1 MAYINGNKPIVT
13 DGLVYALDFGNT
25 KSYTSGSNRARSL
38 VFDTATT
45 IVTGSAGIPILTAQG
60 LDFTSNQWIQR
71 SASLSALDPNGTF
84 TICAVVKANTSGTLF
99 TQNSSGGNLSGRFQS
114 TSSLSTGFTLSTGD
128 FSRIY
133 SGNFTGSQHITYRY
147 NSGSFD
153 TFINGIP
160 VTASQANLALTGSGL
175 TSTLFINSGSLPFS
189 GSLSSFYVYNRAL
202 SADEIY
208 QNFEIASTRY
218 GLPFRAKPYT
228 IDENLYQFLQ
238 TTGITDTVT
247 TNALSTFISG
257 LKSNG
262 LWNKMVAIY
271 PFVSNTTASL
281 TTNLKEPGIYRLALT
296 GSYSASALGLTPSSS
311 TAFIDTIPSNTA
323 YSLVNSQSAHLT
335 VLSYDLPTGNGYEYF
350 TGSSNY
356 LFR

>member
-13 DGLVYALDFGNT
+13 NGLVYALDFGNA
-25 KSYTSGSNRARSL
+25 KSYSTGSNRARSL
-38 VFDTATT
+38 VFDPATT
-45 IVTGSAGIPILTAQG
+45 IVTGSTSIPTLSAAGLTFSGSQ
-60 LDFTSNQWIQR
+60 FIQR

-99 TQNSSGGNLSGRFQS
+99 TQNSAVGNLSGRFQS
-114 TSSLSTGFTLSTGD
+114 TSSLSTGFTLSSGD

-133 SGNFTGSQHITYRY
+133 TGNFTGSQHVTYRY

-160 VTASQANLALTGSGL
+160 VTASQANTALTGSGL

-202 SADEIY
+202 TADEVY

-218 GLPFRAKPYT
+218 GLPYRPKPYT

-281 TTNLKEPGIYRLALT
+281 TTNLKEPGLYRLGLT
-296 GSYSASALGLTPSSS
+296 GSYSASSTGLTPSSS
-311 TAFIDTIPSNTA
+311 TAFIDTIPGNTA
-323 YSLVNSQSAHLT
+323 YASVNSQ
-335 VLSYDLPTGNGYEYF
+335 
-350 TGSSNY
+350 
-356 LFR
+356 